1 MQTVTVQK
9 DGVGTLVPPIK
20 GKGEC
25 EHRGM
30 VPVTS
35 VWAAHLTLSVSGCG
49 RDCRELASNHE
60 FGEVLGEDLE

>member
-20 GKGEC
+20 GKGDC

-49 RDCRELASNHE
+49 VGTVENWPATTS
-60 FGEVLGEDLE
+60 LE